1 MNPKP
6 IQLRRTLSAQIV
18 DWIAAEIIEERYA
31 PGDHLS
37 ENDIAQKLQVSRSPL
52 REALRILE
60 KRGLVTLTPQRGA
73 CVTLLSPPEV
83 KNLFEIREMLVG
95 LAGRQLA
102 LRCDAPMWDELRPL
116 LARLEVTYESGDEYA
131 RASAAA
137 TIGIA
142 RNSGNL
148 RLFQMIE
155 DFAHQIGR
163 FARLGLATKSRRKQ
177 SIRLWRFAFNAIRE
191 NDGARAEMMMRQ
203 LASENRDA
211 VLQALANRF
220 KPGSSVTINSDDRQ
234 LAGTGQ
240 KSEVLT
246 S

>member
-73 CVTLLSPPEV
+73 RVTLLSPPEV

-102 LRCDAPMWDELRPL
+102 LRCDAPMWDELGPL

-142 RNSGNL
+142 RNSGNF

-163 FARLGLATKSRRKQ
+163 FARLA
-177 SIRLWRFAFNAIRE
+177 
-191 NDGARAEMMMRQ
+191 
-203 LASENRDA
+203 
-211 VLQALANRF
+211 
-220 KPGSSVTINSDDRQ
+220 
-234 LAGTGQ
+234 
-240 KSEVLT
+240 
-246 S
+246 